1 MARRPTKT
9 TVTEDQVNNKSTN
22 LNTVVDT
29 VDSDHLGQQMI
40 DFMARLFPINRSI
53 TGEGIR
59 ETFEILRERI
69 PLNIHHVPT
78 GYEAFDWTV
87 PQEWNVRDAW
97 VKHDRGERVIDFQ
110 QSNVHLL
117 GYSMPVSANLTLN
130 ELRSHLHT
138 LPEQADAIPYLTSY
152 YEERWG
158 FCLSHK
164 QLEKMA
170 DGPYEVVVDTEL
182 KDGYLTFADLV
193 LPGKS
198 NREILFSTYL
208 CHPSLANDNLS
219 GPVLL
224 SFLYH
229 LLSRCELRYTYRFV
243 FVPETIGALVYLSQF
258 GKHLQQSLD
267 AGYVATCVGDPGPFT
282 YKRSRRGNTMADKVA
297 EHCLEYITPDIPKI
311 FTDFFPSGSD
321 ERQYCS
327 PGFDLPVGSLMRS
340 MYGAY
345 PEYHTSLDNM
355 DLVSSDALADTL
367 KAYLR
372 LVQVH
377 ELNQRYT
384 NLSPWGE
391 PQLSKRSLYPTL
403 GAVGPALVS
412 EERTRIMYLLA
423 YSDGTKDIVDIANLA
438 KQPAWEF
445 ASGIE
450 ALTDAE
456 LLALKS

>member
-1 MARRPTKT
+1 M
-9 TVTEDQVNNKSTN
+9 
-22 LNTVVDT
+22 VDT

-97 VKHDRGERVIDFQ
+97 VKNDRGERVIDFQ

-198 NREILFSTYL
+198 NREIF
-208 CHPSLANDNLS
+208 
-219 GPVLL
+219 
-224 SFLYH
+224 
-229 LLSRCELRYTYRFV
+229 
-243 FVPETIGALVYLSQF
+243 
-258 GKHLQQSLD
+258 
-267 AGYVATCVGDPGPFT
+267 
-282 YKRSRRGNTMADKVA
+282 
-297 EHCLEYITPDIPKI
+297 I
-311 FTDFFPSGSD
+311 F
-321 ERQYCS
+321 
-327 PGFDLPVGSLMRS
+327 
-340 MYGAY
+340 
-345 PEYHTSLDNM
+345 
-355 DLVSSDALADTL
+355 
-367 KAYLR
+367 
-372 LVQVH
+372 
-377 ELNQRYT
+377 
-384 NLSPWGE
+384 
-391 PQLSKRSLYPTL
+391 
-403 GAVGPALVS
+403 
-412 EERTRIMYLLA
+412 
-423 YSDGTKDIVDIANLA
+423 
-438 KQPAWEF
+438 
-445 ASGIE
+445 
-450 ALTDAE
+450 
-456 LLALKS
+456 